1 VAVVGVSFSVFT
13 SGSFG
18 NGEYGRLLE
27 PWIGELAVLA
37 VSLVLVER
45 AFRRES
51 SAFIL
56 AAAIGLI
63 TALTDFNFTYLTS
76 STDVGLLVEG
86 LILIGA
92 GVAAD
97 RLRRR
102 IDRSRATPP
111 DDSQPDDSPPDDARP
126 FETSPTEVPASSA

>member
-1 VAVVGVSFSVFT
+1 
-13 SGSFG
+13 
-18 NGEYGRLLE
+18 
-27 PWIGELAVLA
+27 

-63 TALTDFNFTYLTS
+63 TALTDFNFWYLTS

-102 IDRSRATPP
+102 IDRSRAA
-111 DDSQPDDSPPDDARP
+111 PPDDAPPEDAPP
-126 FETSPTEVPASSA
+126 FETNRTEAPAPSA

>member
-1 VAVVGVSFSVFT
+1 VGVATAVT
-13 SGSFG
+13 T
-18 NGEYGRLLE
+18 NGTLANGDYGRLLE
-27 PWIGELAVLA
+27 PWIGELALFA

-45 AFRRES
+45 AFRRDS

-63 TALTDFNFTYLTS
+63 IALTDFNFQYLTS

-92 GVAAD
+92 GFAAD

-102 IDRSRATPP
+102 IERSRHASPDGAPPDEHAPLETPP
-111 DDSQPDDSPPDDARP
+111 
-126 FETSPTEVPASSA
+126 TEAPLPSA